1 MILKKILNSKKLFIV
16 LVIMEAFIVYRYAIK
31 TYMLKQEYKNIQKI
45 TNTFHDVTYK
55 NFYNIYELRTKVT
68 SSIEESRKKFN
79 TSKNKDSKDNNLL
92 SEKIQ
97 RLESLSKQIE
107 EDFMVFDKQIQ
118 SFSSIIGKKQL
129 NSNEKNNK
137 EDLEDIINN
146 LSNSK
151 DEITQK
157 IEGYKKE
164 YDNIESTGINIE
176 EDTQDDGDSKDDED
190 NTEEKQLE
198 ETKADTLAV
207 DSTSHNMED
216 NKNVEGKNIIIND
229 NNNTQNKVSEVEN
242 KYLNDK
248 GPIEKSTNVNSTIEN
263 EKDI

>member
-31 TYMLKQEYKNIQKI
+31 TYMLKQEYKNIQNI
-45 TNTFHDVTYK
+45 TSTFHDVAHK
-55 NFYNIYELRTKVT
+55 NFYDIYELRTKVT

-79 TSKNKDSKDNNLL
+79 TSKDNNLL

-129 NSNEKNNK
+129 NSNEKNNN

-157 IEGYKKE
+157 IKEYKKE
-164 YDNIESTGINIE
+164 YANIESTGINIE
-176 EDTQDDGDSKDDED
+176 EDTQDEGDSEDDED
-190 NTEEKQLE
+190 NTAEKQLE